1 MWENS
6 QSSSKPQNCENKS
19 SEIFL
24 ISSPNWDLLMIH
36 FSLLLSFFLFKQKK
50 NDLIMNEKKSL
61 LAYIL
66 ERVVKNYKFK
76 IYLLILV
83 VVYICI
89 SISIY
94 SRDTLIK
101 KKSTLKL

>member
-1 MWENS
+1 
-6 QSSSKPQNCENKS
+6 
-19 SEIFL
+19 
-24 ISSPNWDLLMIH
+24 
-36 FSLLLSFFLFKQKK
+36 
-50 NDLIMNEKKSL
+50 MNEKKSL

-101 KKSTLKL
+101 KKINFEIIKIIKKKDQAK